1 MKSMSEM
8 REFARLR
15 EVKEALSMETESRA
29 VVAAFEATKINDSN
43 EADIREL
50 MDLSKKVKECSSD
63 FVKVRG
69 VIGSELGRKYA
80 AAKLRELADLLDQL
94 N

>member
-43 EADIREL
+43 EADIHEL
-50 MDLSKKVKECSSD
+50 MGLSKEVREDDSNLGKVKS
-63 FVKVRG
+63 

>member
-1 MKSMSEM
+1 MRSMSEQ
-8 REFARLR
+8 REAARVRDIR
-15 EVKEALSMETESRA
+15 ESLSMETEGRA
-29 VVAAFEATKINDSN
+29 VIAAFEATKINDSN
-43 EADIREL
+43 EADIHEL
-50 MDLSKKVKECSSD
+50 VGLSKEVREDNSNLGKVKS
-63 FVKVRG
+63 

>member
-29 VVAAFEATKINDSN
+29 VVASFEATKINDSN
-43 EADIREL
+43 EADIHEL
-50 MDLSKKVKECSSD
+50 MGLSKEVREDDSNLGKVKS
-63 FVKVRG
+63 